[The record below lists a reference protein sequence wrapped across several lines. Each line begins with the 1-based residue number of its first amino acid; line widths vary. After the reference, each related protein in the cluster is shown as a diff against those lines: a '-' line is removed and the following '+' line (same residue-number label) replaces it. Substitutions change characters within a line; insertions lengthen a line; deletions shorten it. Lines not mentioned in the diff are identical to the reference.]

1 MNYSIYRSLSWS
13 FPYCPTPPNW
23 TLDWT
28 SLQAEF
34 YWLKSLA
41 DCPQDPR
48 YHAEGDVLTH
58 TRLVCEALISL
69 PAWQELP
76 TTERSILFAAA
87 LLHDIA
93 KPAAT
98 EIEIDGRITS
108 KGHVRQGAKMARQI
122 LWKMNVPFQH
132 REAIVSLVQYG
143 SLPLWFWDKPNP
155 QRAVIKASQLI
166 RCDLLAILAE
176 ADVRGRECED
186 RGELLERIE
195 YFREFCQE
203 NNCLVTPWQFPSNLS
218 RFIYFQKENGDPN
231 YLPFDDT
238 KFEVMMMSGLPASG
252 KDYWIRENLPDWAV
266 ISLDE
271 LRKIMKISPTE
282 DQALVVNRAKVMA
295 KEYMRSGKSFVWN
308 ATNISRQ
315 LRSSLINLFSG
326 YQGRIRIVYLE
337 VGWDELLQ
345 RNRSRSTIVPEAVI
359 ERMRDRIEIP
369 DITEAHQVDW
379 IVDA

>member
-1 MNYSIYRSLSWS
+1 MTYSISQSLSWS

-23 TLDWT
+23 TLDWA

-34 YWLKSLA
+34 YWLQSLA

-76 TTERSILFAAA
+76 PTEKSILFAAA
-87 LLHDIA
+87 LLHDVA
-93 KPAAT
+93 KPGAT

-122 LWKMNVPFQH
+122 LWSMNVAFQH

-186 RGELLERIE
+186 RGELLGRID

-203 NNCLVTPWQFPSNLS
+203 NNCLVTSWQFPSNLS
-218 RFIYFQKENGDPN
+218 RFIYFQKENCDPN

-238 KFEVMMMSGLPASG
+238 KFEVIMMSGLPASG
-252 KDYWIRENLPDWAV
+252 KDYWIRENLPDWTV

-271 LRKIMKISPTE
+271 LRKIMKVSPT
-282 DQALVVNRAKVMA
+282 DNQGPVVDRAKATA
-295 KEYMRSGKSFVWN
+295 KEYMRAGKSFVWN

-315 LRSSLINLFSG
+315 LRSSLINLFSA
-326 YQGRIRIVYLE
+326 YHGRIRIVYLE

-345 RNRSRSTIVPEAVI
+345 RNRNRSTIVPEAVI
-359 ERMRDRIEIP
+359 ERMRDRIDIP